1 MRPSL
6 FLLSV
11 ATGIRIMYCKNDC
24 LRDYQQEMKLR
35 LFEEW
40 ELHRS
45 VMVQMPTGTGK
56 THLLAAI
63 VREFLCGSGSRVWI
77 VAHRRELVE
86 QIEETVSRYGMGRE
100 DGSVRVMSIQWLS
113 RNRKIVN
120 GQPDLIVIDEAHH
133 ALAETYRE
141 LWKSYPEARKLGMTA
156 TPCRLNRKGFTDL
169 FDTLITSW
177 SIAEFIGRGWL
188 SSFDYVSIRA
198 NSREQRLVD
207 SLKKRGADGDYQV
220 KEMNA
225 VLNRETGI
233 RQLYESVRRYAAGK
247 KGIVYAVSIAHARQ
261 IAAYYSLHGV
271 ESVAIDSRT
280 PALERKELVEDF
292 RRGKISVLVNVDI
305 FSEGFDCPDVE
316 FVQLARPTLS
326 LAKYLQQVGRG
337 LRKSDNKES
346 CMLIDNVGL
355 HRIFGLPVR
364 EWDWEAM
371 FEGRIL
377 GDTFSR
383 KRAENGLSVA
393 CSLLEE
399 GRREE
404 EWEMVMTH
412 GQLLDAIRNR
422 NLSDQEEGRNALSVL
437 KAFHDRCSG
446 LWGLRRRNRVTVMP
460 RYKEVFDTCA
470 DRAAVCLEDGRT
482 GVVDDN
488 GKPKIIIDRCRR
500 LRFLKGELLA
510 VTGNDGTDA
519 YIDLKTDRTYREKPV
534 VCSYG
539 SVELLKVGET
549 FHSRTR
555 KAYASMRGLH
565 KDSLCFYGFYLKIPD
580 YRVPKSCKLAD
591 PVWSTVFDVFAC
603 LLEGDDEEVYWCCGR
618 LADRSIVVM
627 DGQGSYY
634 HVEKGKRKRYIAC
647 NNPEAGEEDF
657 DSAVKRLKE
666 EAGRRAEEMN
676 LLLKRN
682 EEEKR
687 RKRLEEIGDVRP
699 FRMGLKWGLKSGER
713 IVVPPCYRNIC
724 PPVGGYCVFE
734 ENACQW
740 GLMAPDGKVVV
751 EARYQKVE
759 IEGDGTVRLTVIPG
773 KVKTI
778 KL

>member
-11 ATGIRIMYCKNDC
+11 ATGIRIMYCKSKNDC

-86 QIEETVSRYGMGRE
+86 QIEETVSRYGMWRE

-113 RNRKIVN
+113 RNRKIMD

-141 LWKSYPEARKLGMTA
+141 
-156 TPCRLNRKGFTDL
+156 
-169 FDTLITSW
+169 
-177 SIAEFIGRGWL
+177 AEFIGRGWL

-346 CMLIDNVGL
+346 CVLIDNVGL

-364 EWDWEAM
+364 DCDWEAM
-371 FEGRIL
+371 FEGRMA
-377 GDTFSR
+377 GNAQPRTR
-383 KRAENGLSVA
+383 MENNGLSV
-393 CSLLEE
+393 SLEKLN
-399 GRREE
+399 
-404 EWEMVMTH
+404 MPQNTPVT
-412 GQLLDAIRNR
+412 
-422 NLSDQEEGRNALSVL
+422 
-437 KAFHDRCSG
+437 KAS
-446 LWGLRRRNRVTVMP
+446 
-460 RYKEVFDTCA
+460 
-470 DRAAVCLEDGRT
+470 
-482 GVVDDN
+482 
-488 GKPKIIIDRCRR
+488 
-500 LRFLKGELLA
+500 
-510 VTGNDGTDA
+510 
-519 YIDLKTDRTYREKPV
+519 
-534 VCSYG
+534 
-539 SVELLKVGET
+539 
-549 FHSRTR
+549 
-555 KAYASMRGLH
+555 
-565 KDSLCFYGFYLKIPD
+565 
-580 YRVPKSCKLAD
+580 
-591 PVWSTVFDVFAC
+591 
-603 LLEGDDEEVYWCCGR
+603 
-618 LADRSIVVM
+618 
-627 DGQGSYY
+627 
-634 HVEKGKRKRYIAC
+634 
-647 NNPEAGEEDF
+647 
-657 DSAVKRLKE
+657 
-666 EAGRRAEEMN
+666 
-676 LLLKRN
+676 
-682 EEEKR
+682 
-687 RKRLEEIGDVRP
+687 
-699 FRMGLKWGLKSGER
+699 
-713 IVVPPCYRNIC
+713 
-724 PPVGGYCVFE
+724 
-734 ENACQW
+734 
-740 GLMAPDGKVVV
+740 
-751 EARYQKVE
+751 
-759 IEGDGTVRLTVIPG
+759 
-773 KVKTI
+773 
-778 KL
+778 